1 MDTWSRGRRRDLSY
15 MAAVV
20 NRNEP
25 CPCGSG
31 RRYKECCGSL
41 RAGRKARHRA
51 AAAVLTGADPAA
63 NEDWVKFSEDWF
75 SQNVPT
81 WTHLLAEFRG
91 RSGVRTLEIGVF
103 EGRSTCWLLENILT
117 GEGSTIDC
125 IDTFAGGME
134 HVYRGLDMAAVRT
147 RFEANTAPWRE
158 RVTLHVG
165 KSAELLPKLSGPY
178 DFIYVDGSH
187 VAADVLVDIVL
198 AWRLA
203 RDNGIMIFDDYAWPR
218 YLDQPWLRP
227 QMAIDAFLQCFAGW
241 YEVLQAGRQVAIRKL
256 PAYQSPA
263 PLAASPKPSGD

>member
-1 MDTWSRGRRRDLSY
+1 M
-15 MAAVV
+15 
-20 NRNEP
+20 
-25 CPCGSG
+25 
-31 RRYKECCGSL
+31 
-41 RAGRKARHRA
+41 
-51 AAAVLTGADPAA
+51 
-63 NEDWVKFSEDWF
+63 KFSEDWF

-81 WTHLLAEFRG
+81 WTDLLAEFRG

-165 KSAELLPKLSGPY
+165 KSAELLPTLSGPY

-241 YEVLQAGRQVAIRKL
+241 YEVLQAGRQVAIRRL
-256 PAYQSPA
+256 PVYRSPA
-263 PLAASPKPSGD
+263 PFAASPPTDTG